1 MKEQPLVSV
10 IIPCYQT
17 EKYVR
22 HAIDS
27 ALAQTYKPI
36 EVLAIDDGST
46 DTTLAILQEY
56 AGAVTI
62 LQHPGGINK
71 GVSLTRKLGIDH
83 ATGKYIAFLDA
94 DDFFEPEKVATQV
107 ATLEKYGDAVLC
119 HTAIRLVCE
128 EGTCINFEAHFN
140 YSSTIDVYDLKKTDN
155 YLLSNRICNSSVLI
169 RADVLLRVPYYG
181 RQMFQ
186 FEDWL
191 MWTLAAEHGT
201 FVYLPEQFTCYRYH
215 PESATSSVVNCKIK
229 ELYSSIEMYLSIISK
244 PVSETTKYECSY
256 QLLRKIDDLR
266 AEYAQ
271 STGAWSACSGSI
283 RNLLLIASIRYYC
296 NNSLLVRKLL
306 IPLVR
311 LFVR

>member
-140 YSSTIDVYDLKKTDN
+140 YASTIDVYDLKKTDN

-215 PESATSSVVNCKIK
+215 PESATSSVVNCILK

-271 STGAWSACSGSI
+271 STGAGSACSGSI

-296 NNSLLVRKLL
+296 NHSLLARKLL